1 MSVERWAVTFYGAHN
16 ERHEEPLPSLQGLCE
31 WGIYLDWQG
40 WLIDRTHPI
49 YQSCQHVERHRW
61 PFKANVSFRRSDF
74 KKKSNGITIRSVFN
88 NIDKWT
94 IWRISESTY
103 FPMVPEF
110 RKIIA
115 FWNIPRLCPSVF
127 LGGIHV
133 AKDVCGALVKWYWQG
148 KQKYCEKNLSQCHF
162 IHHKSYMDWPGIEN
176 RPPQWDTANW
186 PPEPWHGLI

>member
-127 LGGIHV
+127 LESATRRWKRELIIVEMMPSGENQSLGWRL
-133 AKDVCGALVKWYWQG
+133 KFNL
-148 KQKYCEKNLSQCHF
+148 YCIYLFSAYRAVNTFRLG
-162 IHHKSYMDWPGIEN
+162 YMQQSFN
-176 RPPQWDTANW
+176 AA
-186 PPEPWHGLI
+186 